1 MLKGVTMSFHRAIPE
16 SKPPE
21 KSSGGLSAYI
31 EAEKLL
37 YLAFVLPATVFIG
50 WAAGWWADNRLH
62 QTWMEFAGIVLGS
75 IAGLYYVIQ
84 TAITAEKKSRLKDS
98 AQNGSG
104 NGNSENHG

>member
-1 MLKGVTMSFHRAIPE
+1 MPFHRAIPE

-37 YLAFVLPATVFIG
+37 HLAFVLPAAVFIG
-50 WAAGWWADNRLH
+50 WAAGWWAGRHLH

-75 IAGLYYVIQ
+75 FAGLLYVIQ
-84 TAITAEKKSRLKDS
+84 TAMAAEKKSRLQDE

-104 NGNSENHG
+104 KGSSENHE